1 MPYLRFYSRHLPIE
15 QKRVIAER
23 LIEITLRAFH
33 LRAAQRYQ
41 TSVQFITI
49 PEGRGVPGL
58 QPAITR
64 DPDFT
69 LEVLGHSLTEEKKK
83 AFAVEASAALTPLV
97 PAGPWSRIARVFGI
111 KADRAQRFDLQ
122 FEELSPAV
130 SDPFIVYSER
140 RVA

>member
-1 MPYLRFYSRHLPIE
+1 MPYLRLYSRHLPIE

-41 TSVQFITI
+41 TSVQFVTI
-49 PEGRGVPGL
+49 PEVRGVHGL
-58 QPAITR
+58 QPSITR
-64 DPDFT
+64 DTDFT
-69 LEVLGHSLTEEKKK
+69 LEVLGHSLTEETKK
-83 AFAVEASAALTPLV
+83 AFAVEASEILAPLV
-97 PAGPWSRIARVFGI
+97 PAGPWGRIARVFGI
-111 KADRAQRFDLQ
+111 RSDRSQRFDLQ
-122 FEELSPAV
+122 FQELSPAV